1 MVCGPRCRRTP
12 EGVARGGPFK
22 RTRRGD
28 FELRLDPKERDILR
42 GLPDQLRNLIE
53 NEDPTS
59 DPAMA
64 RLYPPAYE
72 DDPIRNLEFERIA
85 GDDLTSQRLSSIG
98 AMEGSIDAERLTED
112 QLLAWLGVMNDLR
125 LVLGTRLEITEETT
139 ENDFARDDPRSTT
152 FAVYSYLTWLVD
164 AIVRALDPT

>member
-1 MVCGPRCRRTP
+1 MP
-12 EGVARGGPFK
+12 ERVARGGPIK
-22 RTRRGD
+22 RTRRGE
-28 FELRLDPKERDILR
+28 FELRLDPDERDILR
-42 GLPDQLRNLIE
+42 ALPDQLRNLIE

-72 DDPIRNLEFERIA
+72 EDPIRNLEYERLA

-98 AMEGSIDAERLTED
+98 AMEGSIDADRLTED
-112 QLLAWLGVMNDLR
+112 QLLAWLGVLNDLR

-139 ENDFARDDPRSTT
+139 EDDFAPGDPRAST
-152 FAVYSYLTWLVD
+152 FALYAYLTWLVGS
-164 AIVRALDPT
+164 IVDTLDPS

>member
-1 MVCGPRCRRTP
+1 
-12 EGVARGGPFK
+12 VARGGPVK

-28 FELRLDPKERDILR
+28 FELRLTPDERTILR

-72 DDPIRNLEFERIA
+72 DDPIRNLEFERMA
-85 GDDLTSQRLSSIG
+85 GDELTSQRLSSIS
-98 AMEGSIDAERLTED
+98 AMEGSIDADLLTEE
-112 QLLAWLGVMNDLR
+112 QLLSWLGVLNDLR
-125 LVLGTRLEITEETT
+125 LVLGMRLEITEATT
-139 ENDFARDDPRSTT
+139 EDDFAAGDPRAST
-152 FAVYSYLTWLVD
+152 FALYGYLTWLVD
-164 AIVRALDPT
+164 AIVRALDPG

>member
-1 MVCGPRCRRTP
+1 
-12 EGVARGGPFK
+12 VARGGPVK

-28 FELRLDPKERDILR
+28 FELRLSPDERTILR

-72 DDPIRNLEFERIA
+72 DDPIRNLEFERMA
-85 GDDLTSQRLSSIG
+85 GDDLTSQRLSSID
-98 AMEGSIDAERLTED
+98 AMEGSIDADLLSEE
-112 QLLAWLGVMNDLR
+112 QLLSWLGVLNDLR

-139 ENDFARDDPRSTT
+139 EEDFAAGDPRAST
-152 FAVYSYLTWLVD
+152 FSLYGYLTWLVD
-164 AIVRALDPT
+164 AIVRALDPG

>member
-1 MVCGPRCRRTP
+1 
-12 EGVARGGPFK
+12 VARGGPVK

-28 FELRLDPKERDILR
+28 FELRLSPDERAILR

-72 DDPIRNLEFERIA
+72 DDPIRNLEFERMA
-85 GDDLTSQRLSSIG
+85 GDDLTSQRLSSIS
-98 AMEGSIDAERLTED
+98 AMEGSIDADLLSEE
-112 QLLAWLGVMNDLR
+112 QLLSWLSVLNDLR

-139 ENDFARDDPRSTT
+139 EEDFAAGDPRAST
-152 FAVYSYLTWLVD
+152 FALYGYLTWLVD
-164 AIVRALDPT
+164 AIVRALDPG

>member
-1 MVCGPRCRRTP
+1 
-12 EGVARGGPFK
+12 VARGGPIK

-42 GLPDQLRNLIE
+42 GLPDQLRQLIE

-72 DDPIRNLEFERIA
+72 NDPIRNLEYERLA

-98 AMEGSIDAERLTED
+98 AMEGSIDDDRVTEE
-112 QLLAWLGVMNDLR
+112 QLLSWLSVLNDLR

-139 ENDFARDDPRSTT
+139 EDDFAADDPRASA
-152 FAVYSYLTWLVD
+152 FALYAYLTWLVGS
-164 AIVRALDPT
+164 IVEALDPS

>member
-1 MVCGPRCRRTP
+1 
-12 EGVARGGPFK
+12 VARGGPVK

-28 FELRLDPKERDILR
+28 FELRLNLDERTILR

-72 DDPIRNLEFERIA
+72 DDPIRNLEFERMA
-85 GDDLTSQRLSSIG
+85 GDDLTSQRLSSIN
-98 AMEGSIDAERLTED
+98 AMEGSIDADLLSEE
-112 QLLAWLGVMNDLR
+112 QLQSWLGVLNDLR

-139 ENDFARDDPRSTT
+139 ERDFAEGDPRAST
-152 FAVYSYLTWLVD
+152 FALYGYLTWLVD
-164 AIVRALDPT
+164 AIVRALDHG

>member
-1 MVCGPRCRRTP
+1 M
-12 EGVARGGPFK
+12 ARGGPVK

-28 FELRLDPKERDILR
+28 FELRLTPDERTILR

-64 RLYPPAYE
+64 RLYPPAYD
-72 DDPIRNLEFERIA
+72 DDPIRNLEFERMA
-85 GDDLTSQRLSSIG
+85 GDDLTSQRLSSIN
-98 AMEGSIDAERLTED
+98 AMEGSIDADLLSEE
-112 QLLAWLGVMNDLR
+112 QLLSWLGVLNDLR

-139 ENDFARDDPRSTT
+139 EEDFAAGDPRAST
-152 FAVYSYLTWLVD
+152 FALYGYLTWLVD
-164 AIVRALDPT
+164 AIVRALDPG

>member
-1 MVCGPRCRRTP
+1 
-12 EGVARGGPFK
+12 VARGGPIK

-28 FELRLDPKERDILR
+28 FELRLQASERDVLR
-42 GLPDQLRNLIE
+42 VLPDQLRALIE

-72 DDPIRNLEFERIA
+72 DDPIRNLEFERIV
-85 GDDLTSQRLSSIG
+85 GDDLTSQRLASIG
-98 AMEGSIDAERLTED
+98 AMESSIDADRLTED
-112 QLLAWLGVMNDLR
+112 QLLSWLGVLNDLR

-139 ENDFARDDPRSTT
+139 QDDFAVDDPRAQS
-152 FAVYSYLTWLVD
+152 FALYAYLTWLVD
-164 AIVRALDPT
+164 AIVGALSGH

>member
-1 MVCGPRCRRTP
+1 
-12 EGVARGGPFK
+12 VARGGPFR

-28 FELRLDPKERDILR
+28 FDLHLDPKERDILR
-42 GLPDQLRNLIE
+42 KLPDQLRTMLE

-72 DDPIRNLEFERIA
+72 DDPIRNLEFERLA
-85 GDDLTSQRLSSIG
+85 GDDLTRQRLSSIS
-98 AMEGSIDAERLTED
+98 AMEGSIDADRLTEA
-112 QLLAWLGVMNDLR
+112 QLLSWLGVLNDLR

-139 ENDFARDDPRSTT
+139 EDDFGTNDPRAST
-152 FAVYSYLTWLVD
+152 FALYGYLTWLVD
-164 AIVRALDPT
+164 AIVRVLDPG

>member
-1 MVCGPRCRRTP
+1 M
-12 EGVARGGPFK
+12 ARGGPVK

-28 FELRLDPKERDILR
+28 FELRLTPDERTILR

-72 DDPIRNLEFERIA
+72 DDPIRNLEFERMA
-85 GDDLTSQRLSSIG
+85 GDDLTSQRLSSIS
-98 AMEGSIDAERLTED
+98 AMEGSIDADLLSED
-112 QLLAWLGVMNDLR
+112 QLLSWLGVLNDLR

-139 ENDFARDDPRSTT
+139 EDDFAAGDPRAPT
-152 FAVYSYLTWLVD
+152 FALYGYLTWLVD
-164 AIVRALDPT
+164 AIVRALDPG

>member
-1 MVCGPRCRRTP
+1 
-12 EGVARGGPFK
+12 VARGGPVK

-28 FELRLDPKERDILR
+28 FELRLTPDERTILR

-64 RLYPPAYE
+64 RLYPPAYD
-72 DDPIRNLEFERIA
+72 DDPIRNLEFERMA
-85 GDDLTSQRLSSIG
+85 GDDLTSQRLSSIN
-98 AMEGSIDAERLTED
+98 AMEGSIDADLLSEE
-112 QLLAWLGVMNDLR
+112 QLLSWLGVLNDLR

-139 ENDFARDDPRSTT
+139 EEDFAAGDPRAST
-152 FAVYSYLTWLVD
+152 FALYGYLTWLVD
-164 AIVRALDPT
+164 AIVRALDPG

>member
-1 MVCGPRCRRTP
+1 MP
-12 EGVARGGPFK
+12 EGVSRGGPIK

-28 FELRLDPKERDILR
+28 FELSLGPKERDILR
-42 GLPDQLRNLIE
+42 GLPDQLRSLIE

-72 DDPIRNLEFERIA
+72 DDPIRNLEFERIT
-85 GDDLTSQRLSSIG
+85 GGDLTSQRLSSIA
-98 AMEGSIDAERLTED
+98 AMEGSIDADRLTQE
-112 QLLAWLGVMNDLR
+112 QLLSWLGVSNDLR

-139 ENDFARDDPRSTT
+139 EGDFAPDDPRSST
-152 FAVYSYLTWLVD
+152 FALYAYLTWLVD
-164 AIVRALDPT
+164 AIVRALDPA

>member
-1 MVCGPRCRRTP
+1 
-12 EGVARGGPFK
+12 VARGGPVK

-28 FELRLDPKERDILR
+28 FELRLTPDERTILR

-72 DDPIRNLEFERIA
+72 DDPIRNLEFERMA
-85 GDDLTSQRLSSIG
+85 GDDLTTQRLSSIS
-98 AMEGSIDAERLTED
+98 AMEGSIDADLLSEE
-112 QLLAWLGVMNDLR
+112 QLLSWLGVLNDLR
-125 LVLGTRLEITEETT
+125 LVLGTRLEITEETN
-139 ENDFARDDPRSTT
+139 EGDFAAGDPRAST
-152 FAVYSYLTWLVD
+152 FALYGYLTWLVD
-164 AIVRALDPT
+164 AIVRALDPI

>member
-1 MVCGPRCRRTP
+1 
-12 EGVARGGPFK
+12 VARGGPIK

-28 FELRLDPKERDILR
+28 FELRLQASERDILR
-42 GLPDQLRNLIE
+42 ALPDQLRALIE

-72 DDPIRNLEFERIA
+72 DDPIRNLEFERIV
-85 GDDLTSQRLSSIG
+85 GDDLTSQRLASIA
-98 AMEGSIDAERLTED
+98 AMESSIDADRLTED
-112 QLLAWLGVMNDLR
+112 QVLSWLGVLNDLR

-139 ENDFARDDPRSTT
+139 HEDFAADDPLAQS
-152 FAVYSYLTWLVD
+152 FALYAYLTWLVD
-164 AIVRALDPT
+164 AIVSSLSVS

>member
-1 MVCGPRCRRTP
+1 M
-12 EGVARGGPFK
+12 ARGGPVK

-28 FELRLDPKERDILR
+28 FELRLSPDERTILR

-72 DDPIRNLEFERIA
+72 DDPIRNLEFERMA
-85 GDDLTSQRLSSIG
+85 GDDLTSQRLSSIN
-98 AMEGSIDAERLTED
+98 AMEGSIDADLLSEE
-112 QLLAWLGVMNDLR
+112 QLLSWLGVLNDLR

-139 ENDFARDDPRSTT
+139 EEDFAAGDPRAST
-152 FAVYSYLTWLVD
+152 FALYGYLTWLVD
-164 AIVRALDPT
+164 AIVRALDSG

>member
-1 MVCGPRCRRTP
+1 
-12 EGVARGGPFK
+12 VARGGPIK
-22 RTRRGD
+22 RTKRGE

-64 RLYPPAYE
+64 RLYPPAYL
-72 DDPIRNLEFERIA
+72 DDPIRNLEYERLA
-85 GDDLTSQRLSSIG
+85 GDDLTSQRLSSIS
-98 AMEGSIDAERLTED
+98 AMEGSIDADRLTEE
-112 QLLAWLGVMNDLR
+112 QILSWLSVMNDLR

-139 ENDFARDDPRSTT
+139 EDDFAPDDPRVST
-152 FAVYSYLTWLVD
+152 FALYAYLTWLVD
-164 AIVRALDPT
+164 AVVSALDPR

>member
-1 MVCGPRCRRTP
+1 MP

-28 FELRLDPKERDILR
+28 FEVRLEPKERDILR
-42 GLPDQLRNLIE
+42 GLPDQLRSLIE

-85 GDDLTSQRLSSIG
+85 GGDLTAQRLSSIG
-98 AMEGSIDAERLTED
+98 AMEGSIDADRVTEG
-112 QLLAWLGVMNDLR
+112 QLLSWLGVLNDLR
-125 LVLGTRLEITEETT
+125 LVLGTRLEVTEETT
-139 ENDFARDDPRSTT
+139 EDDFAADDPRSST
-152 FAVYSYLTWLVD
+152 FALYAYLTWLVD
-164 AIVRALDPT
+164 SIVRALDPG

>member
-1 MVCGPRCRRTP
+1 M
-12 EGVARGGPFK
+12 ARGGPFK

-42 GLPDQLRNLIE
+42 GLPDQLRSLIE

-72 DDPIRNLEFERIA
+72 DDPIRNLEYERLA

-98 AMEGSIDAERLTED
+98 AMEGSIDADRLTED
-112 QLLAWLGVMNDLR
+112 QLLSWLSVLNDLR
-125 LVLGTRLEITEETT
+125 LVLGTRLEITEGTT
-139 ENDFARDDPRSTT
+139 EDDFAPSDPRSST
-152 FAVYSYLTWLVD
+152 FALYAYLTWLVD
-164 AIVRALDPT
+164 AIVRTLDPA

>member
-1 MVCGPRCRRTP
+1 
-12 EGVARGGPFK
+12 VARGGPVK

-28 FELRLDPKERDILR
+28 FELRLTPDERTILR
-42 GLPDQLRNLIE
+42 GLPDQLRHLIE

-72 DDPIRNLEFERIA
+72 DDPIRNLEFERMA
-85 GDDLTSQRLSSIG
+85 ADDLTSQRLSSIN
-98 AMEGSIDAERLTED
+98 AMEGSIDADLLGEE
-112 QLLAWLGVMNDLR
+112 QLLSWLSVLNDLR

-139 ENDFARDDPRSTT
+139 EDDFAAGDPRAST
-152 FAVYSYLTWLVD
+152 FALYGYLTWLVD
-164 AIVRALDPT
+164 AIVRALDPG